1 MKKSVLSGLIAG
13 ALTVGM
19 GYPAHAA
26 EAADDSTQT
35 YETEAIVVTAS
46 AAIPRS
52 AMCQR
57 MSR

>member
-26 EAADDSTQT
+26 EATDDSTQT
-35 YETEAIVVTAS
+35 YETEAIVVTAGRSVTS
-46 AAIPRS
+46 ATCR
-52 AMCQR
+52 Q

>member
-35 YETEAIVVTAS
+35 YETEAIVRDRTRTELLALW
-46 AAIPRS
+46 
-52 AMCQR
+52 
-57 MSR
+57 